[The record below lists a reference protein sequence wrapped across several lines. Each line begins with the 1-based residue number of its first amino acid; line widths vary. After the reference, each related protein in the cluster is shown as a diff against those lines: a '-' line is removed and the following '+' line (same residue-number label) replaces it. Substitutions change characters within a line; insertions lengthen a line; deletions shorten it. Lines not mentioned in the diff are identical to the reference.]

1 MLHLQRAT
9 RTQSISHAATLFI
22 SLLVTT
28 ATVAHAATAVREL
41 ERSRLSS
48 SPVAARQHGS
58 LCAQWAVAV
67 LTSPARCGSDLASF
81 DSPSRRRKILG
92 LIGLQCSPPSW
103 MLQLDPSMADREGF
117 IAIASSSGGWG
128 KLTSAQLLCRGQG
141 PSGVAVPV
149 HVHAMRGSIL
159 PPICRQIITKSIRNN
174 SVRDNKL
181 HGGTVHTSV
190 PPATDRSLRRDKWS
204 HRSLLARCSDQRVV
218 ATPPDH
224 CGSHPYPI
232 KVIPVQTRLSPYS
245 IF

>member
-128 KLTSAQLLCRGQG
+128 KLTSAQLLCRGVG
-141 PSGVAVPV
+141 GGRAA
-149 HVHAMRGSIL
+149 HAMRGSIL
-159 PPICRQIITKSIRNN
+159 PPVGRQIIIKSIRNN
-174 SVRDNKL
+174 SDE
-181 HGGTVHTSV
+181 TSGRIDRCWRV
-190 PPATDRSLRRDKWS
+190 AATSEWWRR
-204 HRSLLARCSDQRVV
+204 A
-218 ATPPDH
+218 PDH

>member
-141 PSGVAVPV
+141 PRGWPCPCMC
-149 HVHAMRGSIL
+149 MRCVDLFFHRSAGRSSSNRSAITRYGTTSCTAARFTRPFRP
-159 PPICRQIITKSIRNN
+159 PPI
-174 SVRDNKL
+174 
-181 HGGTVHTSV
+181 
-190 PPATDRSLRRDKWS
+190 DRSDETSGRIDRCWRVAATSEWWRRPQITV
-204 HRSLLARCSDQRVV
+204 ARIHIQ
-218 ATPPDH
+218 
-224 CGSHPYPI
+224 
-232 KVIPVQTRLSPYS
+232 
-245 IF
+245 

>member
-141 PSGVAVPV
+141 PRGWPCPCMCMRCVDLFFHRSAGRSSSNRSAITRYGTRSSPAPWRHGS
-149 HVHAMRGSIL
+149 HVRSARHRSI
-159 PPICRQIITKSIRNN
+159 T
-174 SVRDNKL
+174 
-181 HGGTVHTSV
+181 G
-190 PPATDRSLRRDKWS
+190 DRSLAPTRQVVASIVVGR
-204 HRSLLARCSDQRVV
+204 LQREV
-218 ATPPDH
+218 ATPP
-224 CGSHPYPI
+224 
-232 KVIPVQTRLSPYS
+232 LWLAS
-245 IF
+245 ISTAQGRG